1 MDKNMELIHKLL
13 DGEVS
18 EEEKKEILDR
28 IDSDP
33 VLKME
38 LDALSMAV
46 HIVEKSERLSVPP
59 SFTSKV
65 MGKLPVRKSSYR
77 EKVWDF
83 FFKDRVLR
91 WNMVTAAA
99 TVCLVIIVFTGV
111 FQFQKKHS
119 LISHTNI
126 SEGSTVTVKFN
137 IYVPDAKEVAIAGDF
152 NKWKVDGKNMM
163 KKQDN
168 GIWTIEIP
176 LKPGAYNYMFVMDGK
191 VWLSDPNAE
200 SYQDDGFGYKNSV
213 LKVTKL

>member
-1 MDKNMELIHKLL
+1 MELIHKLL

-18 EEEKKEILDR
+18 AEEKKEILDR

-59 SFTSKV
+59 SFTSNV
-65 MGKLPVRKSSYR
+65 MGKLPARKSSYR

-99 TVCLVIIVFTGV
+99 AVCLAIIIFAGV
-111 FQFQKKHS
+111 FKFQKN
-119 LISHTNI
+119 T
-126 SEGSTVTVKFN
+126 T
-137 IYVPDAKEVAIAGDF
+137 
-152 NKWKVDGKNMM
+152 
-163 KKQDN
+163 
-168 GIWTIEIP
+168 
-176 LKPGAYNYMFVMDGK
+176 
-191 VWLSDPNAE
+191 
-200 SYQDDGFGYKNSV
+200 
-213 LKVTKL
+213 